1 MRRRAICL
9 VAFLP
14 FLCLGASPRPWKV
27 FLLFGQSN
35 MHGGSTSDAED
46 RKTNPRVRV
55 LGYND
60 CSSNGRKYNQWAIAA
75 PALHSCGNGVGLGD
89 WFGKVL
95 ADSLPSDTIALI
107 PCAVSGVDISFFS
120 KGVTSSRRKDF
131 SIPPDNHWTGAYPWM
146 LERLKL
152 AQEKGEIAGILLHQG
167 EADWTDTA
175 RTRWPGRVAK
185 IVTDLKADLKFGDV
199 PVLIGELRQD
209 GNACC
214 GAHNSHVATA
224 SKTVPNGWVV
234 SSKGLE
240 ASTDA
245 YHLTS
250 PGNREFGKRYAAAML
265 KALPKPSLA
274 ERESAPAHAWKLVS
288 GSSGW
293 ILEFEF
299 AQDQIQVGSLDGKWL
314 AQGSGSR
321 IVLPPHHGLLLV
333 RAQNRNSHRSWLLPA
348 TF

>member
-1 MRRRAICL
+1 
-9 VAFLP
+9 
-14 FLCLGASPRPWKV
+14 
-27 FLLFGQSN
+27 
-35 MHGGSTSDAED
+35 
-46 RKTNPRVRV
+46 
-55 LGYND
+55 
-60 CSSNGRKYNQWAIAA
+60 
-75 PALHSCGNGVGLGD
+75 
-89 WFGKVL
+89 
-95 ADSLPSDTIALI
+95 
-107 PCAVSGVDISFFS
+107 
-120 KGVTSSRRKDF
+120 
-131 SIPPDNHWTGAYPWM
+131 M